1 MYVTVTC
8 FIVTK
13 YLFYSTL
20 VPATCDNKVIIR
32 AAQSYDVPC
41 FLDSIWLHN
50 FMMIRTLNY
59 FESAL
64 HSSHDVPE

>member
-1 MYVTVTC
+1 MFYSYKVSV
-8 FIVTK
+8 
-13 YLFYSTL
+13 FYSTL
-20 VPATCDNKVIIR
+20 VSVTCDNKVIIR
-32 AAQSYDVPC
+32 AAQSYDVLC

-50 FMMIRTLNY
+50 FMMIRTLNS